1 LTPIATVLSNS
12 LIITNR
18 YLKSNPL
25 DLICLMERIFLILMS
40 LVFFISWIADELN
53 LLPHFFTWSIELF
66 ILILFINFLL
76 PKIIF
81 LKKINLTPFGKNLLF
96 IMIYGLIG
104 SFIYFIDFYSTA
116 LGVRAFFKYAVL
128 FLIFINSNFTKEFY
142 KKTFNYWLLLMA
154 IQPMIA
160 IIQYLSAL
168 GGRSLPHPDAIA
180 GTLLNTGNGALLT
193 IIFIIYLIDLMNQNK
208 IKKYIAYFFIF
219 LSATV
224 IPILGQANAF
234 FYFVPIIFLIRYF
247 DYLLKFNF
255 KIISLVLS
263 GLIIFVYLYNQVGL
277 FNFNNDGTNIRIN
290 FSNLRFSQGKDSIS
304 TENYDNALAIS
315 ISERFLALV
324 ATYNFIQE
332 KPERII
338 FGSGLGSNI
347 FRYDTRE
354 NFVLATEQDYI
365 IKYSATRLIANIG
378 VVGFLIFCF
387 ILLKIS
393 YYAYNASFRIQDN
406 FFISVYRIIPA
417 FSIMFI
423 LSMFYSEPFE
433 DVIAFSYWF
442 FVSSLFYLPNIS
454 K

>member
-1 LTPIATVLSNS
+1 MKN
-12 LIITNR
+12 
-18 YLKSNPL
+18 
-25 DLICLMERIFLILMS
+25 IFLVLMS

-81 LKKINLTPFGKNLLF
+81 LKKINLTPFGKNILF
-96 IMIYGLIG
+96 IVIYGLIG

-116 LGVRAFFKYAVL
+116 LGVRAFFKYAIL
-128 FLIFINSNFTKEFY
+128 FLIFINSSFTKESY
-142 KKTFNYWLLLMA
+142 KKMFNYWLLLMA
-154 IQPMIA
+154 VQPI
-160 IIQYLSAL
+160 ITLIQYLSSL
-168 GGRSLPHPDAIA
+168 GGRYFPDAMA
-180 GTLLNTGNGALLT
+180 GTLLNTGNGSLLT
-193 IIFIIYLIDLMNQNK
+193 IIFIICLIDLMNQNK
-208 IKKYIAYFFIF
+208 INKYIAYLFIF
-219 LSATV
+219 LSVTG
-224 IPILGQANAF
+224 IPILGEAKAF
-234 FYFVPIIFLIRYF
+234 FYFSPIILFIRYF
-247 DYLLKFNF
+247 DFLVDFNF
-255 KIISLVLS
+255 KKISLIFS
-263 GLIIFVYLYNQVGL
+263 GLIIFVYLSNQLGL
-277 FNFNNDGTNIRIN
+277 FNFNIN
-290 FSNLRFSQGKDSIS
+290 FSDFRLSQGKESIS
-304 TENYDNALAIS
+304 TEYNDNTLAIS

-324 ATYNFIQE
+324 ATYNFIKE

-338 FGSGLGSNI
+338 FGSGLGSNV

-354 NFVLATEQDYI
+354 NFVIATEQGYI

-387 ILLKIS
+387 ILMKIS